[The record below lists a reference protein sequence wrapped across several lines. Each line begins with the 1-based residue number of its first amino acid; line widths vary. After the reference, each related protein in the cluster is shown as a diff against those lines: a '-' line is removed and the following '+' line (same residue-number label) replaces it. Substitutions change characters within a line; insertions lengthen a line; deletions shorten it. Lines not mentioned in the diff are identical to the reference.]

1 MKKIWRIAFA
11 MVCCLAHSLAFGGT
25 YAPRDGAGFMV
36 PSSERVIL
44 DSDGKFLFSID
55 RDGSINNKSNPFRDG
70 TSTPTKQFC
79 DRIKET
85 KPGVADESRPC
96 DTLEEA
102 RMEAYAK
109 VACKV
114 AENRSVEYSSGIEF
128 DPDSGKYYPIEPI
141 MGQSDRV
148 NLPSG
153 QNVKETMH
161 YHPSGKQVPSVG
173 DLWSAKV
180 PGIVLVGDGA
190 GGLSDQVLRYD
201 GKGNA
206 AKLEIQS
213 DGKGFKQI
221 GEMKLAD
228 LCGEQDKVS
237 WQGLMAKLSAE
248 SSRRGQD
255 AILSQQRSDGSGYS
269 NASLQACPDGSFDWQ
284 KEVRP
289 QEPRKIGYVGN
300 PSMASQARPSGTV
313 NTAPAYQTYTHDN
326 TAMKSQLSQYLESVY
341 QYASGIAAEVGVGAE
356 YQSAV
361 APVMSQG
368 RAAISSIPDQQTYT
382 IPASSSQGDGY

>member
-1 MKKIWRIAFA
+1 MKKNWRIAFA
-11 MVCCLAHSLAFGGT
+11 MVCCLAHSLAFGGP
-25 YAPRDGAGFMV
+25 YAPRDGAIMV
-36 PSSERVIL
+36 SSDDRPIL
-44 DSDGKFLFSID
+44 DSDGKFLFSIG
-55 RDGSINNKSNPFRDG
+55 RDGSINNKSNPFRVG

-79 DRIKET
+79 DLIKET

-96 DTLEEA
+96 DTADEA

-114 AENRSVEYSSGIEF
+114 AENGSVEYSSGIEY
-128 DPDSGKYYPIEPI
+128 DPKIRKWYPIEPI
-141 MGQSDRV
+141 KGQYDRV
-148 NLPSG
+148 NFPSG

-161 YHPSGKQVPSVG
+161 YHPNGNQVPSVG
-173 DLWSAKV
+173 DLWSAEV

-190 GGLSDQVLRYD
+190 GGLSDQVLKYD

-237 WQGLMAKLSAE
+237 WKDLLEKLYAE
-248 SSRRGQD
+248 SSRSGQD
-255 AILSQQRSDGSGYS
+255 VILSQQRSDGSRYS
-269 NASLQACPDGSFDWQ
+269 NASLQACPDDSFDWQ

-289 QEPRKIGYVGN
+289 QEPREIGYMGN

-326 TAMKSQLSQYLESVY
+326 TAMKSQMSQQLESAY

-382 IPASSSQGDGY
+382 IPASSSQGGGY